1 MSASDPAYRI
11 IFPSYDWDDAW
22 LVNQIINLPV
32 VLGKENLG
40 FIKGVP
46 QEEGLT
52 RDSEIEQWID
62 RNMHGCSALM
72 LLVGEKT
79 YLSHWV
85 AYEVELARRHRLGIL
100 LVYLDGMQRRD
111 GSICQLGKDPLECW
125 SLYANTPGC
134 YRVNAYHWI
143 RDNGIENVA
152 DWIEDALQRR
162 GK

>member
-1 MSASDPAYRI
+1 MSASDPVYRI

-72 LLVGEKT
+72 LLVGEQT
-79 YLSHWV
+79 YLSEWV
-85 AYEVELARRHRLGIL
+85 AYEIELAIKRRLGML

-111 GSICQLGKDPLECW
+111 GSICQLGKDPI
-125 SLYANTPGC
+125 G
-134 YRVNAYHWI
+134 YRGWYSHDSTGYFVRQYHWVGDHGQ
-143 RDNGIENVA
+143 DNVSN
-152 DWIEDALQRR
+152 WIEDALQRR